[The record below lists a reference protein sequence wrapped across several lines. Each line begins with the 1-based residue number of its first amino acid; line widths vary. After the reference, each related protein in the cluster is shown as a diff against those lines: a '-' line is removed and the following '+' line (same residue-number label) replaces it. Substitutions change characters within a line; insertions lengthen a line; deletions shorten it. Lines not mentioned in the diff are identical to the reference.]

1 MRYPVLTSPDASTY
15 LFARRSGN
23 PVEVESLIKMRG
35 MSGNHHTI
43 CKLNRPISR
52 RSIFNGFISFLH
64 LKNIPTISIGNPGF
78 FMNHEIDRR
87 IRGKLLHVGHDLF

>member
-35 MSGNHHTI
+35 DG
-43 CKLNRPISR
+43 P
-52 RSIFNGFISFLH
+52 
-64 LKNIPTISIGNPGF
+64 
-78 FMNHEIDRR
+78 
-87 IRGKLLHVGHDLF
+87 